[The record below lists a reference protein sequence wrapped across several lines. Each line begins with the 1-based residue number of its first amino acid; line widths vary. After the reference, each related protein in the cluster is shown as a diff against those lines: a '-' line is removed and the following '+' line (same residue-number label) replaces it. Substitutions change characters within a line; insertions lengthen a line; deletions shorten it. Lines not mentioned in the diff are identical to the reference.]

1 MALQKKHQENFHGKI
16 VEFENC
22 YFKISSIKG
31 DKETLTFSVDTMSSK
46 DGSIIKRF
54 DYSFNPSLS
63 GDNFIAQ
70 GYKHLKT
77 MPEFAGATDC

>member
-1 MALQKKHQENFHGKI
+1 MALQKNHQANFHGKT

-31 DKETLTFSVDTMSSK
+31 DKETLTFSVDAMSAK
-46 DGSIIKRF
+46 DGSTIERS

-63 GDNFIAQ
+63 GNNFIAQ
-70 GYKHLKT
+70 GYAHLKT
-77 MPEFAGATDC
+77 LPEFAGATDC